1 MAQYRNRRLS
11 EELKKEIADIV
22 RQLKD
27 PRLKLVSI
35 LAVQVDRELTQAK
48 VYVSHYAVGGAKD
61 DTLAALRRAGGHI
74 RSELARRLHTRT
86 VPELVFVD
94 DHSIEAG
101 FKISE
106 MLADYE
112 RERGH
117 SGAAVQI
124 TEDNSDE

>member
-22 RQLKD
+22 RQMKD
-27 PRLKLVSI
+27 PRLQLVSI

-48 VYVSHYAVGGAKD
+48 VFVSHFAQGSAKD
-61 DTLAALRRAGGHI
+61 ETLAALYKAGGYI

-101 FKISE
+101 RKPLRS
-106 MLADYE
+106 A
-112 RERGH
+112 
-117 SGAAVQI
+117 
-124 TEDNSDE
+124 

>member
-22 RQLKD
+22 RQMKD
-27 PRLKLVSI
+27 PRLQLVSI

-48 VYVSHYAVGGAKD
+48 VFVSHFAQGSAKD
-61 DTLAALRRAGGHI
+61 ETLAALYKAGGYI

-101 FKISE
+101 FKITE

-112 RERGH
+112 RERTG
-117 SGAAVQI
+117 SVI
-124 TEDNSDE
+124 KSED

>member
-1 MAQYRNRRLS
+1 MTQYRSRRLS

-48 VYVSHYAVGGAKD
+48 VYVSHFAESGAKD
-61 DTLAALRRAGGHI
+61 ETLDALHRAGGHI

-86 VPELVFVD
+86 VPELIFVD

-112 RERGH
+112 RERQHTG
-117 SGAAVQI
+117 QQ
-124 TEDNSDE
+124 E

>member
-22 RQLKD
+22 RQMKD
-27 PRLKLVSI
+27 PRLQLVSI

-48 VYVSHYAVGGAKD
+48 VFVSHFAQGSAKD
-61 DTLAALRRAGGHI
+61 ETLAALYKAGGYI

-101 FKISE
+101 FKITE

-112 RERGH
+112 RERTY
-117 SGAAVQI
+117 SVI
-124 TEDNSDE
+124 KSEE